1 MSKEL
6 YKEALADAKRL
17 RDIATKDAENALLE
31 ALAPRIKSLIDEQI
45 LNEAELPPVVSK
57 RQTVPPGAPV
67 VSDETCDDTCEVPVV
82 DETAPM
88 EECEPGAQEID
99 VLVAA
104 PEVAA
109 LGNPKLGAALQTCSK
124 NIEQLTSLAKAGF
137 KTTRI
142 FESKIA
148 KTIACVENTY
158 DYVQEVVSDLAL
170 KSKLEEAL
178 EGQYENLK
186 QLREDAMKNRKQL
199 TEADDLDLGGDAGG
213 DDLDLGGEED
223 VSGGDEGGEGKKV
236 ELTVSF
242 DAPGDFDTDMLKDLQ
257 VTVGDEEEEEGDD
270 GAEGEPDGD
279 EGGDLDFGGDAGEE
293 APKLE
298 SLSHLSD
305 DTIIELDE
313 NMLRRELRRMRAINE
328 EGFPVPS
335 VDGNGV
341 DDAAMDDFG
350 GGEDDGEPL
359 DVDVETAENQKEGRT
374 RSRTSS
380 RRATNESRIFEETD
394 ADTEETDEKS
404 EKTEEVAEGLK
415 RRLAYEHRIQTAAQS
430 KGAQLK
436 REGIKARKANDSRRY
451 ETLRKAY
458 VAESRRFSESVR
470 RTEQIKARLTEA
482 ARSNRSNSD
491 GAKADVLRR
500 KLEESNL
507 DNVKLQLANKLLQMS
522 NIPNDKKLKI
532 VEQLDTVRSSREAN
546 LVFESATKLIDAA
559 PAPRRVGAGSAS
571 RPTTS
576 GGASNL
582 MTEGFEVNRWSRLA
596 GLK

>member
-45 LNEAELPPVVSK
+45 LNEAEQLPPVISK
-57 RQTVPPGAPV
+57 RQTVPPGASV
-67 VSDETCDDTCEVPVV
+67 VADETCDDECVAAEEEIAAT
-82 DETAPM
+82 
-88 EECEPGAQEID
+88 EECEPVAQEID
-99 VLVAA
+99 VMVAA

-257 VTVGDEEEEEGDD
+257 VTVGDGEEEDE

-279 EGGDLDFGGDAGEE
+279 EGGDLDLGGDTEAE
-293 APKLE
+293 APTLE

-350 GGEDDGEPL
+350 GGDDEGEPL

-374 RSRTSS
+374 RSRTAS
-380 RRATNESRIFEETD
+380 RRATNESRIFEEAD
-394 ADTEETDEKS
+394 ADMETEEDPEK
-404 EKTEEVAEGLK
+404 KTEEVAEGLK
-415 RRLAYEHRIQTAAQS
+415 RRLAYEQRIQAAAQS

-436 REGIKARKANDSRRY
+436 REGIKARKANDSKRY

-482 ARSNRSNSD
+482 ARSNRSNS
-491 GAKADVLRR
+491 GSAKADVLRR

-532 VEQLDTVRSSREAN
+532 VEQLDTVRSAREAN

-559 PAPRRVGAGSAS
+559 PAPRRVGAGSSS

-576 GGASNL
+576 GGASTL